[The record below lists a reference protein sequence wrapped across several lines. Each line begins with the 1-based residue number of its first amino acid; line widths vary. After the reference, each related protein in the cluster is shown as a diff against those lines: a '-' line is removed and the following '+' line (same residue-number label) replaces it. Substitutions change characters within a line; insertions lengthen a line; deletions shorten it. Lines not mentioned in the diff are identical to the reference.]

1 MLTSRI
7 KILVVIALLGPSAFS
22 AQKFD
27 FKYSFEGEKLS
38 ISQEAPDYYAALTKA
53 AKSCFSHFKS
63 KTKANQQKGIDL
75 IDICANPRS

>member
-1 MLTSRI
+1 MLTSKT
-7 KILVVIALLGPSAFS
+7 KIIIAIALLSSSAFS